1 MMDRTCP
8 SCAYSLAQLG
18 EVGVC
23 PECGFSY
30 DPRAKVIP
38 LAGKQW
44 YAKQIALGVVLLGL
58 LGFAGSRVGALQE
71 PVCLASGAFILI
83 CVVYYLF
90 RAAHV
95 SGRKSRLILNRLG
108 IRFEGPGVSSPWM
121 EWSDVGQARYVWVL
135 GVFRI
140 DDKRGHKIL
149 RITVDR
155 LGSARRARRCAKA
168 INHLLPYYAANSA

>member
-1 MMDRTCP
+1 MMNRTCP

-44 YAKQIALGVVLLGL
+44 YGKQIAAGVALLGL
-58 LGFAGSRVGALQE
+58 VGFAGSKVGALQN
-71 PVCLASGAFILI
+71 PVWLAFGAFILI

-90 RAAHV
+90 RAAHA

-108 IRFEGPGVSSPWM
+108 IRFEGPEVDSPWV
-121 EWSDVGQARYVWVL
+121 EWSDIGHARYVWVS

-140 DDKRGHKIL
+140 DDQRGRKIL

-155 LGSARRARRCAKA
+155 LGSARCARRCAKA
-168 INHLLPYYAANSA
+168 INHLLPYYAVNSA